1 TCGMVLPWGLGIAG
15 VAVVVG
21 LLLIATRRAEAGREA
36 MELGA
41 AIALFSLIAEWIDSA
56 IGFQR
61 LAGLLLTLAVAAVI
75 GVALALRRRGQR

>member
-1 TCGMVLPWGLGIAG
+1 MVLPWGLGIAG

-21 LLLIATRRAEAGREA
+21 LLLIAARRAEGGREA
-36 MELGA
+36 TELGA
-41 AIALFSLIAEWIDSA
+41 AIALFSLIAEWIDAA

-61 LAGLLLTLAVAAVI
+61 LAGLLLTLAVAAAI

>member
-1 TCGMVLPWGLGIAG
+1 MVLPWGLGIAG
-15 VAVVVG
+15 AAVVVG
-21 LLLIATRRAEAGREA
+21 LLLMATRQPRAGREA

-61 LAGLLLTLAVAAVI
+61 LAGLLLTLAVAAAL
-75 GVALALRRRGQR
+75 GVALALRRRG

>member
-1 TCGMVLPWGLGIAG
+1 MVLPWGLGIAG

-61 LAGLLLTLAVAAVI
+61 LAGLLLTLAVAAAI